1 MEMRWLWLTSIPM
14 HDAGKRQSTTYGF
27 FIAIAKSDVVLRSLS
42 SRVRMTKRQQ
52 IEEPD
57 DGKLSRPVL

>member
-1 MEMRWLWLTSIPM
+1 
-14 HDAGKRQSTTYGF
+14 
-27 FIAIAKSDVVLRSLS
+27 VLRSLS